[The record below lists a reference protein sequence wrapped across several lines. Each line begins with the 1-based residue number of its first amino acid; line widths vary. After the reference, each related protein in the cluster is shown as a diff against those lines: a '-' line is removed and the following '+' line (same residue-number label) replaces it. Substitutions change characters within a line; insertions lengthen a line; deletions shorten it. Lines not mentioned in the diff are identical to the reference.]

1 MYSGQP
7 ESDRQSF
14 QNKLK
19 RELEESEWLQKY
31 RQMGQSLLALKAEVP
46 LTELCDLKWDTET
59 DSLLIR
65 CPNAEVWE
73 SLQHHQ
79 AKFRS
84 LQIAAARVILQ
95 FGDREDINIL
105 TTDSTS

>member
-1 MYSGQP
+1 MHP
-7 ESDRQSF
+7 DDRESIQD
-14 QNKLK
+14 KLK

-46 LTELCDLKWDTET
+46 LTELCDLKWETET

-73 SLQHHQ
+73 GLQRQ
-79 AKFRS
+79 RAEIRA
-84 LQIAAARVILQ
+84 LQIAATNVVLQ
-95 FGDREDINIL
+95 LSDREDVRV
-105 TTDSTS
+105 

>member
-1 MYSGQP
+1 MHPGDR
-7 ESDRQSF
+7 ESI

-19 RELEESEWLQKY
+19 RGLEESEWLQKY

-46 LTELCDLKWDTET
+46 LTELCDLKWDTDT

-73 SLQHHQ
+73 GLQRQ
-79 AKFRS
+79 RAEIIG
-84 LQIAAARVILQ
+84 LQIAAANVILQ
-95 FGDREDINIL
+95 LSDREDIHI
-105 TTDSTS
+105 